1 MCYIKSKLKK
11 KKSIYSTAELL
22 VIELLLLIVRKYSS
36 SKGRVII

>member
-1 MCYIKSKLKK
+1 MCYIKSKLK